1 MVARRE
7 LSLDGLNQPF
17 GGLVYYEVS
26 RAKVELDIEQ
36 EDRHL
41 VLRLQDGDLEALGD
55 LYDRHRSLVYRTA
68 LAITSEPEAAADLLQ
83 DVFLRLHRFAHRIDP
98 ERPIQPWL
106 YRITANLSYTWMKRR
121 SRWLRF
127 LHEMSDWVSRER
139 RPSVQRQVELDEE
152 IRWVQQAVASL
163 PLPQRVVVAL
173 YYVNDLS
180 LKEISETL
188 DIPVGTVKSRLYY
201 GRSVLKK
208 KLGLRP
214 EMVLEVLYE
223 LS

>member
-1 MVARRE
+1 M
-7 LSLDGLNQPF
+7 
-17 GGLVYYEVS
+17 
-26 RAKVELDIEQ
+26 ELDIEQ

-139 RPSVQRQVELDEE
+139 RPSVQHQVELDEE
-152 IRWVQQAVASL
+152 IHWVQQAVASL
-163 PLPQRVVVAL
+163 PLPQRVVVVL

>member
-1 MVARRE
+1 M
-7 LSLDGLNQPF
+7 
-17 GGLVYYEVS
+17 
-26 RAKVELDIEQ
+26 
-36 EDRHL
+36 
-41 VLRLQDGDLEALGD
+41 GD

-68 LAITSEPEAAADLLQ
+68 LAITGEPETAADLLH

-127 LHEMSDWVSRER
+127 LREMGDWVTRER
-139 RPSVQRQVELDEE
+139 KPSVQRMAEIDEE

-163 PLPQRVVVAL
+163 PLPQRIVVVL

-180 LKEISETL
+180 LREISETM
-188 DIPVGTVKSRLYY
+188 DIPVGTVKSRLHY
-201 GRSVLKK
+201 GREALKK

-214 EMVLEVLYE
+214 EVVFEALYE
-223 LS
+223 LT